1 MKKTAWILTAVM
13 TLLCQTTIKA
23 QTLNVQKGTVTY
35 QIPAGQVGD
44 MTFNDGTTL
53 TILGYVY
60 KIDDI
65 SKVYID
71 NSEVSDNLVTVNY
84 QGTSADV
91 CMPGS
96 LANLLS
102 VTVTDG
108 HVSIIQSASVTE
120 EITYVL
126 SGSSDNGSFYMDGE
140 LKASIVLN
148 GLTLNNPV
156 GAAINIR
163 DGKRISVE
171 LADGTVNTLTDGLNG
186 SQKAC
191 FAVNGHTEFKGGGT
205 LNLTGNTAHAFW
217 GDEYVELKKTV
228 GTINVL
234 GAVGDGFNVNQYFFM
249 KGGTVNINKV
259 GDDGIQVTATDDETD
274 EDNGKLMIN
283 GGSLTIGV
291 TATAAKALK
300 ADSLVSIYAGDIILK
315 GTGGMEVVNND
326 PSYCAGVKTLDFYQ
340 KGGQLSITMT
350 GTAARGITADVITV
364 DEGTLDIT
372 NSGAGQSATSDS
384 YTAKGLKADT
394 NIALNGG
401 AITIAMSGT
410 GGKGIK
416 SSGTY
421 SQGMAD
427 GTGPALT
434 VSTTGSSLSGSGS
447 GSGGGWGGWGG
458 HPGGHGEQSN
468 SGSSAKAIKVQGKAV
483 LYGGETTV
491 TTKTNGAEGLESKTS
506 IEIEGGKH
514 YFQCYDDCINSS
526 GNIYFNG
533 GVTICYSTGNDAID
547 SNAGKK
553 GAVTIGDGV
562 AFAYTSK
569 GSPEE
574 GFDCDNNSYISI
586 TGKGTAISAGGS
598 QGGGGGWGGSSSGN
612 TISNASQGYAFVT
625 SSISYAANRYYTLAD
640 ASGNN
645 LVTYSFPTSLSSTLG
660 LFTANGMKSGST
672 YTIKYSTTEPTDAET
687 AFHGLYLGSSAK
699 GTTNVTSFTAK

>member
-1 MKKTAWILTAVM
+1 MKKIAWVLTAVM

-53 TILGYVY
+53 TILDYVY

-91 CMPGS
+91 CMPGN

-108 HVSIIQSASVTE
+108 HVSIIQSASVKE

-171 LADGTVNTLTDGLNG
+171 LADGTVNTLTDGVNG

-300 ADSLVSIYAGDIILK
+300 ADSLVSIWWH
-315 GTGGMEVVNND
+315 GGCKQRSFLLCRCED
-326 PSYCAGVKTLDFYQ
+326 LGL
-340 KGGQLSITMT
+340 LSERR
-350 GTAARGITADVITV
+350 AA
-364 DEGTLDIT
+364 E
-372 NSGAGQSATSDS
+372 
-384 YTAKGLKADT
+384 
-394 NIALNGG
+394 
-401 AITIAMSGT
+401 
-410 GGKGIK
+410 
-416 SSGTY
+416 
-421 SQGMAD
+421 
-427 GTGPALT
+427 
-434 VSTTGSSLSGSGS
+434 
-447 GSGGGWGGWGG
+447 
-458 HPGGHGEQSN
+458 H
-468 SGSSAKAIKVQGKAV
+468 
-483 LYGGETTV
+483 
-491 TTKTNGAEGLESKTS
+491 
-506 IEIEGGKH
+506 
-514 YFQCYDDCINSS
+514 YDDRNSS
-526 GNIYFNG
+526 
-533 GVTICYSTGNDAID
+533 
-547 SNAGKK
+547 
-553 GAVTIGDGV
+553 
-562 AFAYTSK
+562 
-569 GSPEE
+569 P
-574 GFDCDNNSYISI
+574 
-586 TGKGTAISAGGS
+586 
-598 QGGGGGWGGSSSGN
+598 
-612 TISNASQGYAFVT
+612 
-625 SSISYAANRYYTLAD
+625 RYYSRCDYRGWRHA
-640 ASGNN
+640 
-645 LVTYSFPTSLSSTLG
+645 
-660 LFTANGMKSGST
+660 
-672 YTIKYSTTEPTDAET
+672 
-687 AFHGLYLGSSAK
+687 
-699 GTTNVTSFTAK
+699 